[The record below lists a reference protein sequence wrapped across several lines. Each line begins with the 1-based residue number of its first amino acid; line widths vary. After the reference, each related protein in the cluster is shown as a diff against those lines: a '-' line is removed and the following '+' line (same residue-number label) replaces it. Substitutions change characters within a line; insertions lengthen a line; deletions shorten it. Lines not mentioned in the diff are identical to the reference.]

1 MSVITHSE
9 EPSSTLKKKHLA
21 IAFHLVRESV
31 AAGII
36 EVYHVDGH
44 ENPANPLTKSV
55 SGPDLKIIEETFYYD
70 GGLDDGT

>member
-9 EPSSTLKKKHLA
+9 EPLSTLKKKHLS

-36 EVYHVDGH
+36 DVNYCDNG
-44 ENPANPLTKSV
+44 ENPANPLTKAV
-55 SGPDLKIIEETFYYD
+55 PGPDLKVVEETFFYD
-70 GGLDDGT
+70 HRQKY